1 MDSVTHS
8 SQGVLVHLL
17 ESEVIFFF
25 LIQFVQERFELKEN
39 ILLNTRG
46 RLQKVLRDRAWHGV
60 VAAGFR
66 EKSKV
71 KEQGCRCAQE
81 QDWCF

>member
-25 LIQFVQERFELKEN
+25 LIQFVQERFELQEN
-39 ILLNTRG
+39 ILLDTRG
-46 RLQKVLRDRAWHGV
+46 RLPKVLRDRAWHGV
-60 VAAGFR
+60 VAAEFR
-66 EKSKV
+66 EKSRV